1 MAKLLMSIHYKNINN
16 ISNILLKLDKWS
28 DKTIKES
35 LLGSLKPLIKAIPQF
50 KSLNTLLIISLGI
63 LFISLI
69 LPQFANDR
77 FGIGIIIIICS
88 AVFLVNLKS
97 YRINFNTIDFLIIA
111 FLLIATISTFSS
123 YFLKESLI
131 GLFKYFIFF
140 LSYFVFKFTLLNSSH
155 KQFISLW
162 YVLFICGVIASFI
175 GIYQYIIG
183 VEPLATWEDANS
195 ENIHSRVYSTLGNPN
210 LLAGFLLPI
219 LPLSIVLPFKANC
232 SLFLKSLSLLCSG
245 AILVCIMFTGSRGGY
260 IGLISGFVIGL
271 IAYLIFLVS
280 SNKKIKKRH
289 LIGFIFIGLIFLL
302 FAIYFLFPIFTERL
316 STIFTIREHSSNSYR
331 VNVWL
336 ACLKM
341 LKANWILG
349 IGPGNNTFR
358 LSYGLYMISGFDAL
372 GAYNI
377 FLELTIE
384 TGILGCLSFL
394 CIFLISF
401 LKLHCIFW
409 KKGELIALGIF
420 ISLVAMLTHGIVD
433 TVFFRPQI
441 FIPYWFLTASIAK
454 LDDINA

>member
-1 MAKLLMSIHYKNINN
+1 MYTDYKNINN
-16 ISNILLKLDKWS
+16 ISNIFFKLDKWS

-35 LLGSLKPLIKAIPQF
+35 LLGNFKPLIKAIPQF

-63 LFISLI
+63 LFTSLI

-77 FGIGIIIIICS
+77 FGIGIIVIICS
-88 AVFLVNLKS
+88 LTFFASLKFHKIS
-97 YRINFNTIDFLIIA
+97 FNTIDFFILL
-111 FLLIATISTFSS
+111 FCLIATVSTFSS
-123 YFLKESLI
+123 YFLKESLM

-140 LSYFVFKFTLLNSSH
+140 LGYFVLKFTLLNSSH

-162 YVLFICGVIASFI
+162 YFLFVCGAIVSFI

-183 VEPLATWEDANS
+183 VEPLATWEDTNS

-219 LPLSIVLPFKANC
+219 LPLSIVLPFKINC
-232 SLFLKSLSLLCSG
+232 NLFMRLLSLLCSG
-245 AILVCIMFTGSRGGY
+245 AMLACIMFTGSRGGY
-260 IGLISGFVIGL
+260 IGLIAGFTIGL
-271 IAYLIFLVS
+271 IAYVIFFIK
-280 SNKKIKKRH
+280 SNRKIKKRY
-289 LIGFIFIGLIFLL
+289 LIGFIFTGLITLSI
-302 FAIYFLFPIFTERL
+302 AAYFLFPIFIERL

-341 LKANWILG
+341 LKDNWIIG

-377 FLELTIE
+377 FLEFAIE
-384 TGILGCLSFL
+384 TGIFGCLSFL

-401 LKLHCIFW
+401 LKLHYIFW
-409 KKGELIALGIF
+409 KDGELMALGIF
-420 ISLVAMLTHGIVD
+420 ISLVALLTHGIVD
-433 TVFFRPQI
+433 TVFFRPQV
-441 FIPYWFLTASIAK
+441 FIPYWFLIASVAK
-454 LDDINA
+454 LDDIKV